1 MALYIVCVQEH
12 WERNVEVE
20 ANSPEEALVRAKDEA
35 SYSDDLDYVEDLPEE
50 TWKVYD
56 EDGNLI
62 R

>member
-1 MALYIVCVQEH
+1 MALYIVCVQER
-12 WERNVEVE
+12 WQRIVVVE
-20 ANSPEEALVRAKDEA
+20 ANSPEEALVCAKDET

-56 EDGNLI
+56 KDGNLI

>member
-1 MALYIVCVQEH
+1 MLHFKVWVH
-12 WERNVEVE
+12 VEVE
-20 ANSPEEALVRAKDEA
+20 ANSPEEALVRAKDKA

-56 EDGNLI
+56 KDGNLI

>member
-1 MALYIVCVQEH
+1 MLHFKVWVH
-12 WERNVEVE
+12 VEVE
-20 ANSPEEALVRAKDEA
+20 ANSPEEALVRAKDQA

-56 EDGNLI
+56 KDGNLI